1 MEKDRLSELRLQIE
15 EIDLKLLDLVEKRMA
30 RIREMG
36 EYKRDKGLE
45 IYDPAREREMF
56 ERYMQRVK
64 DPRDHENVQA
74 IMLSLLRASKREQ
87 RRGLNV
93 YFVGMPGSGKSKL
106 AMKVGRLIGKN
117 VLDTDEMVKAEAGRS
132 IAEIFFERGEAEF
145 RRLEAQMLR
154 RAATQGYSIVATGGG
169 ILTHTGNPE
178 TMVGSGRVVFLDKSL
193 EELYKQDISGRPLL
207 ARGKADIEKLY
218 YERRDAYLSAA
229 DFSVDP
235 DTPDALQLLI
245 DYCGE

>member
-1 MEKDRLSELRLQIE
+1 MEKDRLLELRRQLE
-15 EIDLKLLDLVEKRMA
+15 EIDKDILGLVEGRME

-36 EYKRDKGLE
+36 EYKRGKGLE

-56 ERYMQRVK
+56 ELYTQRVK
-64 DPRDHENVQA
+64 DPRNLDCVQA
-74 IMLSLLRASKREQ
+74 VMLSLLRASKREQ

-117 VLDTDEMVKAEAGRS
+117 VLDTDEMVKAEAGMS
-132 IAEIFFERGEAEF
+132 IAELFFERGEAEF
-145 RRLEAQMLR
+145 RRLEAQMLK
-154 RAATQGYSIVATGGG
+154 RAAARGYSIVATGGG
-169 ILTHTGNPE
+169 ILTHGGNLE
-178 TMVGSGRVVFLDKSL
+178 TMAGSGRVVFLDKSL

-207 ARGKADIEKLY
+207 ARGRADIEKLY
-218 YERRDAYLSAA
+218 YERRDAYLEAA
-229 DFSVDP
+229 DFTVDP